1 MSSAAKQTLCPGML
15 PDIQASKADGA
26 GESLSWVGM
35 EQIDLPV
42 EIAGRP
48 VSAKVNAG
56 INLLSSPEAE
66 KGIHMSR
73 LYLLLDELTQ
83 GEITPGLL
91 HHVLKAFLASH
102 QGRSDEASIEISG
115 ELLLS
120 RKSLNSN
127 HLGWKAYPVTLSAE
141 LGQSFTATLKVG
153 VPYSSTCPASAALSR
168 QVAGLQFRKDFADR
182 IDRLPA
188 AEIVDWLV
196 GKGMPAT
203 PHSQRSWAW
212 ISIRLH
218 PGAQSIPVI
227 DLIEGAEVA
236 LGTAVQTVVKRS
248 DEQAF
253 AVANG
258 QNLMFCED
266 AVRRLD
272 HMLQTA
278 PFCEAYDIRVEHQE
292 SLHPHNAVARINW
305 KGIKNVT

>member
-1 MSSAAKQTLCPGML
+1 MTVKKNVCPDRL
-15 PDIQASKADGA
+15 PDIQAAKCDNN
-26 GESLSWVGM
+26 GEALSWVGM

-56 INLLSSPEAE
+56 INLLSSPDAE

-83 GEITPGLL
+83 GEMTPALL
-91 HHVLKAFLASH
+91 QHVLGAFLASH
-102 QGRSDEASIEISG
+102 QGRSNEASIEVSG

-127 HLGWKAYPVTLSAE
+127 HAGWKAYPVVLNAGLTPSFTVTLS
-141 LGQSFTATLKVG
+141 VG
-153 VPYSSTCPASAALSR
+153 IPYSSTCPASAALSR
-168 QVAGLQFRKDFADR
+168 QVAEWQFRHDFGNR
-182 IDRLPA
+182 IDPLSA
-188 AEIVDWLV
+188 TEIAQWL
-196 GKGMPAT
+196 GEKGMPAT

-212 ISIRLH
+212 VSIRL
-218 PGAQSIPVI
+218 PSDAASLPVLQLI
-227 DLIEGAEVA
+227 DYAEIA

-266 AVRRLD
+266 AARRL
-272 HMLQTA
+272 HHIFCAA
-278 PFCEAYDIRVEHQE
+278 PFCDTFDIRVEHQE
-292 SLHPHNAVARINW
+292 SLHPHNAVARIHG
-305 KGIKNVT
+305 KGGHHAT